1 MDIHTNLLAIQIQL
15 VISLAA
21 IFAIMN
27 LQTERIIEA
36 IEELKKE
43 VKYVF

>member
-1 MDIHTNLLAIQIQL
+1 MNIHTSLLAIQIQL
-15 VISLAA
+15 VISLVA

-36 IEELKKE
+36 IEELKNK
-43 VKYVF
+43 K